1 MTTRARRSLGLFL
14 ACLCLPLAAP
24 AKDAQPTHEFRLA
37 NGLKIIVRED
47 HRAPVVVSQLW
58 YKVGSSY
65 ETAGQTGLSHALEHM
80 MFKGSRKLGPGES
93 SRILRELGAEEN
105 AFTSDDYT
113 AYYQVLASDRLAVAL
128 ELEADRLASLKLP
141 ADEFAREIEV
151 IKEERR
157 LRTDDKPS
165 SLAYERFKALAYPAS
180 GYRNPT
186 IGWMADLKRMNVEDL
201 RAWYRT
207 WYVPN
212 NATLVVVGDVQPEQV
227 KALAERY
234 FGSIPARPVP
244 AAKAPLELAEPGERR
259 TTLYLKTQLP
269 SLLYGFNVP
278 SLGSAKDAKPVHAL
292 RLISALLDGGDS
304 ARLPARLERGEELV
318 SGASTWYDA
327 HARGDS
333 LFVISATPNVQTG
346 KTLQQVEDGLWRQL
360 KDLQDNPPSA
370 EELARVRA
378 QVIASLVYERDSIT
392 SQATSIGELETVGLS
407 WRLLDQ
413 DLAALESITPA
424 DIQAAARTY
433 FTRTRLTVAHILPEA
448 TAHE

>member
-1 MTTRARRSLGLFL
+1 MNVTVRRVLGVVLGVF
-14 ACLCLPLAAP
+14 CLPLAAI
-24 AKDAQPTHEFRLA
+24 AAESQPTHEFRLA

-105 AFTSDDYT
+105 AFTSDDYP
-113 AYYQVLASDRLAVAL
+113 AYYQGLASDRLAVAL

-151 IKEERR
+151 IQEERR

-186 IGWMADLKRMNVEDL
+186 IGWMADLKRMNVDDL

-244 AAKAPLELAEPGERR
+244 TAKAPLELAEPGERR

-278 SLGSAKDAKPVHAL
+278 SLGSARDAKPVHAL

-370 EELARVRA
+370 DELARVRS
-378 QVIASLVYERDSIT
+378 QVIAGLVYERDSIT

>member
-227 KALAERY
+227 KTLAERY

-244 AAKAPLELAEPGERR
+244 TAKAPLELAEPGERR

-378 QVIASLVYERDSIT
+378 QVIAGLVYERDSIT

>member
-278 SLGSAKDAKPVHAL
+278 SLGSARDAKPVHAL

-378 QVIASLVYERDSIT
+378 QVIAGLVYERDSIT